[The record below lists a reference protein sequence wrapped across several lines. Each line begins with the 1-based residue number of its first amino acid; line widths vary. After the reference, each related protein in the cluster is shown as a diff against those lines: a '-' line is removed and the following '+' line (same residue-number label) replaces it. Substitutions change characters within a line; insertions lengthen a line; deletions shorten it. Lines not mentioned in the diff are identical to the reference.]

1 MRRQRRDMRRTGVGA
16 GLLAATLLVAA
27 ACGAGDSDPGGTVD
41 EGDIDD
47 ALEDGGELLV
57 WGWGN
62 AIEPMI
68 EEFMA
73 EHPQVS
79 IEFANVGAGPDH
91 FTAVENAM
99 AAGSGAPD
107 VIVMQ
112 DLALPQFVL
121 NGTLANLS
129 DFGADQHAD
138 TFIPGAWA
146 GSQFDDSVHMLPMS
160 SGPAALY
167 YNEAVFEEIDLDVP
181 TTWEEYVET
190 ARAFDPQETGV
201 YIAND
206 AGDPVLTQGMLR
218 QQGGVPFQVD
228 GENVSI
234 DLAIPEV
241 TNYTD
246 LMQPL
251 IDEDLI
257 SPIASWS
264 DEWYQALG
272 NGTIATLVSGAWMA
286 GNFESGVEQAEG
298 DWRVAPL
305 PQWEEG
311 AEASFDFGASGLSV
325 VQTSENPELG
335 YAFVEWATAGP
346 GVDVRLYDTYHAT
359 VEHIESE
366 GFLTHES
373 EYFGGQP
380 INEVYAESAA
390 GILDTWQHLPYQVY
404 ADTIFN
410 DHFGAAYTSNLPLSE
425 AFSNWQEALVTYGQD
440 QGFTVNDGGAR

>member
-1 MRRQRRDMRRTGVGA
+1 MRRHRRETTRTAVGA
-16 GLLAATLLVAA
+16 GLLAATLLLTA
-27 ACGAGDSDPGGTVD
+27 ACGDSDPEPGSEVD

-47 ALEDGGELLV
+47 ALEKGGELLV

-68 EEFMA
+68 EEFTA

-121 NGTLANLS
+121 NGTLTNLS

-138 TFIPGAWA
+138 AFIPGAWA
-146 GSQFDDSVHMLPMS
+146 GAQFDEATYMLPMS

-167 YNEAVFEEIDLDVP
+167 YNETVFEEHGIEVP
-181 TTWEEYVET
+181 TTWEEYVEA
-190 ARAFDPQETGV
+190 ARALDPQESGV

-206 AGDPVLTQGMLR
+206 AGDAVLTQGMLR

-228 GENVSI
+228 GEDVSI
-234 DLAIPEV
+234 DLGIPEV

-251 IDEDLI
+251 IDEDLV

-272 NGTIATLVSGAWMA
+272 NGTIATLISGAWMA

-305 PQWEEG
+305 PQWEAG
-311 AEASFDFGASGLSV
+311 DDASFDFGASGLSV
-325 VQTSENPELG
+325 VQTSESLELS

-346 GVDVRLYDTYHAT
+346 GVDVRLYDTYPAT
-359 VEHIESE
+359 SEHIESE
-366 GFLTHES
+366 EFLAYES

-390 GILDTWQHLPYQVY
+390 GILETWQFLPYQVY

-410 DHFGAAYTSNLPLSE
+410 DHFGAAYTSDMPLIDGFTS
-425 AFSNWQEALVTYGQD
+425 WQDALVDYGQD
-440 QGFTVNDGGAR
+440 QGFTVLGEEG